1 MDIALKKTLVI
12 NKSIESNEILNQKP
26 NQTLNQKPNE
36 ILNQKPNEI
45 LNQKSNKI
53 LNQKPNQTLNQKPN
67 QTLNKKPNQ
76 TLNQKSNE
84 ILNQKSNEILN
95 QKSNEI
101 LNPKPNQT
109 LNQKIKNISHK
120 ITINDKFLNLFF
132 YIFVILELLGYIK
145 NKYAILDILKIIYI
159 IHGLYFFLF
168 LFAIIKLF
176 YKPKENRVLYLKK
189 QINLL
194 LTYIIIMIKF
204 FSEVDAKY
212 DKLRFLN
219 ILIFNISV
227 ILYENKNIFNTI
239 IKIFNTLKE
248 KENSH
253 IFLKKKETYDI
264 IFDFV
269 IWISINLYFFI
280 PNRYNEE

>member
-12 NKSIESNEILNQKP
+12 NKSIESNE
-26 NQTLNQKPNE
+26 
-36 ILNQKPNEI
+36 
-45 LNQKSNKI
+45 I